1 MGLFPWIYQNRKG
14 KKLISTSCVADKVE
28 DARQF
33 SENYKIFKENWAQI
47 KALDEQI
54 NGLVARIQSLNEVD
68 EKEFIKK
75 VGEKRGRKRK
85 QSEEGTEEQKN

>member
-1 MGLFPWIYQNRKG
+1 M
-14 KKLISTSCVADKVE
+14 ISTSCVADKVE

-47 KALDEQI
+47 KALDEEI

-68 EKEFIKK
+68 AKEFIKK
-75 VGEKRGRKRK
+75 VGEKRGRKCK
-85 QSEEGTEEQKN
+85 QSEEALKNKKLNIAIQY